1 MNNRHLKVFIL
12 CASVMLIIFA
22 VTFAVGRASEPAPIS
37 LDGEITSFSSS
48 PDGSQVALVVMKKKG
63 DIYASSLVLYNAG
76 TGRITCTV
84 SGVFYQPGVWS
95 PDSRWLALTEEQNV
109 IVCVDRKGTVK
120 RLRPRIECGRLM
132 WDPESR
138 NSILYCGPWNS
149 KVINSISVAD
159 GKETTVRKGREISGL
174 YTLKGKAYYA
184 EVVEMPG
191 TSFRKGMQCRE
202 LRSGKKSILLPLY
215 GRGFDFCSLTI
226 SPDGVYY
233 FFSGTL
239 SSGTVNVLARVED
252 AALICRKPYLSILY
266 QRAFE
271 DDYSIIW
278 PRNRNPAGYEEEAV
292 IQPHSEPGYFLDLQS
307 GSRRKITEESYS
319 LSDGLFFISPGGLKK
334 IRESGETVL
343 LIGHRPWRT

>member
-1 MNNRHLKVFIL
+1 
-12 CASVMLIIFA
+12 MLIILA
-22 VTFAVGRASEPAPIS
+22 MSAAVGRASMPAPAS

-48 PDGSQVALVVMKKKG
+48 PDGSQVALVVMKKNG
-63 DIYASSLVLYNAG
+63 DIYDSSLVLYNVC
-76 TGRITCTV
+76 TDRITCTV
-84 SGVFYQPGVWS
+84 SGDFYQPGIWS
-95 PDSRWLALTEEQNV
+95 PDSLWLSLTEGRNV

-120 RLRPRIECGRLM
+120 RLKSKIKCGRQI
-132 WDPESR
+132 WDPESKG
-138 NSILYCGPWNS
+138 SILYCGLWNS

-174 YTLKGKAYYA
+174 YALKGKAYYA
-184 EVVEMPG
+184 EVVDMPG
-191 TSFRKGMQCRE
+191 TCFRKGLQCRE

-215 GRGFDFCSLTI
+215 GRDFDICSLTI

-239 SSGTVNVLARVED
+239 SSGSLNVLARVED

-278 PRNRNPAGYEEEAV
+278 PRNRNPAGYEEEAI

-319 LSDGLFFISPGGLKK
+319 LSDGLFFISPDGLKK
-334 IRESGETVL
+334 IMQSGETVL
-343 LIGHRPWRT
+343 LIGHRPWRR